1 MTEKKRKIKGGHSN
15 ERMLT
20 PKQER
25 FVQELVKGKSQRQA
39 YRSAYPSSLK
49 WNDNS
54 VDNKASLLLKNV
66 KVRQRY
72 EELQKKVEIRT
83 VYDASE
89 VRNTIISTMMAIVN
103 ADVADDKVDGRAVKN
118 KRWDSRNRVVYD
130 HYDKIEASKMLIG
143 LLGIENADQGNGITI
158 KIENGQN
165 YDE

>member
-1 MTEKKRKIKGGHSN
+1 
-15 ERMLT
+15 MLT

-72 EELQKKVEIRT
+72 EELQKKVESRT
-83 VYDASE
+83 VYDAAE

-103 ADVADDKVDGRAVKN
+103 ADVADDNVDGRAVKN

-143 LLGIENADQGNGITI
+143 LLGIENVSEDSGVHIHLHSS
-158 KIENGQN
+158 ED